1 VSDLHWY
8 HTLELPDGKLTPGWF
23 DTRPVVD
30 RMPWPRGTLHGKRCL
45 DVGTWDG
52 FWAFEMERRGA
63 NEVVAIDVPDAR
75 GWDWP
80 ARATATGLHMLEVM
94 KGGDRS
100 FEVAAGALGSNVQR
114 KDLSV
119 YDLDPD
125 EVGRFDLVFVG
136 SLLLHLRDPV
146 GALER
151 VRSVCSGELVLA
163 DTVELA
169 ASVRWPRRPV
179 GRLEGN
185 EAPLWWQPNIAAVR
199 RMVEAAGFRIVAQT
213 GLYFVPLGAGHPRAP
228 LRGQWREAL
237 SPAGRERLIARW
249 CGVPHTAVR
258 AR

>member
-1 VSDLHWY
+1 VNDLHWY
-8 HTLELPDGKLTPGWF
+8 HTLELPGGKLTPGWF

-30 RMPWPRGTLHGKRCL
+30 RMPWPPGTLHGKRCL

-228 LRGQWREAL
+228 LREQWREAL